1 LLETQSRENVAAA
14 GARFIAEIRSALD
27 ALPQGAHE

>member
-14 GARFIAEIRSALD
+14 GARFIADIRSALD
-27 ALPQGAHE
+27 SLH